1 MSRVWSLVFATSRM
15 KSGFIAQLT
24 AARRSIMLK
33 RLLGRRI
40 LNELKYRAAQSR
52 AAERGRA
59 DRAPLTPETRA
70 GGDK

>member
-1 MSRVWSLVFATSRM
+1 
-15 KSGFIAQLT
+15 
-24 AARRSIMLK
+24 MLK